1 LNEHQPVLLSEVTGL
16 FAEVPSGVVLD
27 CTFGAGGHA
36 RAILKKYPQVT
47 VIGIDQDPDAAK
59 RAESFAKDFPN
70 RFHFYGVNFAEVEQ
84 LPIKEISGALMDL
97 GVSSFQL
104 DEADRGFSFR
114 FSATTDMRM
123 NPNAGLSAAEFLETA
138 HHDALI
144 HAVRDLGEEIAWRK
158 VVESI
163 VDARGTGLLEKTDTL
178 AELVA
183 KAVRSA
189 RRGYQ
194 VERIHPATLT
204 FQGIRMAINDELGV
218 LERAM
223 PGVWQKILPGG
234 VFAVI
239 SFHSLEDRIVK
250 RFFRKLAGEPEHRND
265 SMPKDLRHISGT
277 LISRRPIVAT
287 ENELS
292 FNPRSR
298 SAKLRAIRKLA

>member
-1 LNEHQPVLLSEVTGL
+1 MNAHQPVLLKKVTEL
-16 FAEVPSGVVLD
+16 FSEVPSGVILD
-27 CTFGAGGHA
+27 CTFGGGGHA
-36 RAILKKYPQVT
+36 RAILRDYPQLKV
-47 VIGIDQDPDAAK
+47 VGIDQDPDAAL
-59 RAESFAKDFPN
+59 RAESFSKEFPE
-70 RFHFYGVNFAEVEQ
+70 RFHFYAVNFAQVEQ
-84 LPIKEISGALMDL
+84 LPVQAISGALMDL

-104 DEADRGFSFR
+104 DEPGRGFSLR

-123 NPNAGLSAAEFLETA
+123 NPNVGLSAAEFLETA
-138 HHDALI
+138 HRDALI
-144 HAVRDLGEEIAWRK
+144 HAVRDLGEEIAWKK
-158 VVESI
+158 VVDSI
-163 VDARGTGLLEKTDTL
+163 IDARGKGFLQKTDTF
-178 AELVA
+178 AALVA

-204 FQGIRMAINDELGV
+204 FQGIRMAVNDELGV

-223 PGVWQKILPGG
+223 PAVWSKIIPGG

-265 SMPKDLRHISGT
+265 STAKDLRSVVGT
-277 LISRRPIVAT
+277 LMSRKPIMAS
-287 ENELS
+287 EDELN

-298 SAKLRAIRKLA
+298 SAKLRVIRKLA